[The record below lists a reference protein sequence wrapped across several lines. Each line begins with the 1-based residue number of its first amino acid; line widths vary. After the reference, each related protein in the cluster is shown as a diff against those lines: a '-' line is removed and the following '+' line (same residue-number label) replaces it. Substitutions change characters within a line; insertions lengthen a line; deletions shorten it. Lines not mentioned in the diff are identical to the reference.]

1 MIFLT
6 SFAAFVSIALLCVT
20 INVIRE
26 SFTGNNQ

>member
-6 SFAAFVSIALLCVT
+6 ALVAFVSIALLCVT

-26 SFTGNNQ
+26 SITRNNQ